1 MSFENIN
8 QSDFK
13 KNNEAL
19 NNLLLNSETG
29 KSAEEWK
36 AMIFPTLTADEVK
49 ERDEE
54 KDKLFKEWYKRSR
67 KSHRPDLD

>member
-1 MSFENIN
+1 MSLENFN
-8 QSDFK
+8 EGDFQQHS
-13 KNNEAL
+13 EAL
-19 NNLLLNSETG
+19 QNLLLNSETG

-54 KDKLFKEWYKRSR
+54 KDKLFRE
-67 KSHRPDLD
+67 